1 MNVATTPASTSGR
14 PNGMPRPPV
23 PGDTLS
29 TDRIPTVDFHGWHG
43 VDAAA
48 RRAIAKAVGDAAE
61 TYGFLL
67 VRGHGIEPSVLDAA
81 FAAAA
86 RFFALPETEKL
97 RMKETRS
104 DRGYHPM
111 YDNLREDGKP
121 SGQEGYTMGHPTRP
135 HDASLEALS
144 FYATTPW
151 PDLPGF
157 REPLETL
164 YGAMFDLGRGLLGA
178 LAMHLGADARFFEPA
193 LADTY
198 SHLRLNHYPPHEA
211 VAHVADEGV
220 FAHYD
225 ESLLTLL
232 LQDRASGLQ
241 VQGRDGLW
249 IPVEPDPTAVVV
261 NVGKMLRHWTGGRYN
276 AALHRV
282 INHSGRDR
290 YSIPLFLHPSFRTV
304 VDPRDLPG
312 AAAGRG
318 DFPPIVAGE
327 TVFAAFS
334 QSRRSWKD
342 EAAREANRT

>member
-1 MNVATTPASTSGR
+1 MNGGTR
-14 PNGMPRPPV
+14 GMPRPPFDGE
-23 PGDTLS
+23 PLS
-29 TDRIPTVDFHGWHG
+29 TDRIPTIDFFAWHG
-43 VDAAA
+43 VDSDA
-48 RRAIAKAVGDAAE
+48 RRALARSVGAAAE
-61 TYGFLL
+61 TYGFCL

-86 RFFALPETEKL
+86 SFFALPEDRKL
-97 RMKETRS
+97 AMKEARS

-111 YDNLREDGKP
+111 FDNLREDGKP

-144 FYATTPW
+144 FYAPTPW
-151 PDLPGF
+151 PRLADF

-193 LADTY
+193 LVDTY
-198 SHLRLNHYPPHEA
+198 SHLRLNHYPPQET

-232 LQDRASGLQ
+232 LQDRAGGLQ
-241 VQGRDGLW
+241 VMGRDGLW
-249 IPVEPDPTAVVV
+249 IPVDPDPTAVVV
-261 NVGKMLRHWTGGRYN
+261 NVGKMLRHWSGGRYN

-282 INHSGRDR
+282 INRSGRDR
-290 YSIPLFLHPSFRTV
+290 YSIPLFVHPSFRTV
-304 VDPRDLPG
+304 VDPRQLPG
-312 AAAGRG
+312 AAAG

-327 TVFAAFS
+327 TVYAAFS
-334 QSRRSWKD
+334 ESRQSWKD
-342 EAAREANRT
+342 EAAREGADA